1 MYLRT
6 ISSFAALLA
15 LLLAGCQSSIKER
28 FAEVPPKTH
37 EFDASTERVYAA
49 AQDAFKRLDFII
61 VWKSMGRIDAASAI
75 HRSLAMGDSRQ
86 LTVKM
91 RFGESMP
98 GKTEVEMWL
107 TQDVAGEGTGG
118 TYRKP
123 LPESD
128 FYSLY
133 FATLQQF
140 LEIDGG
146 SLSPEKK

>member
-15 LLLAGCQSSIKER
+15 LLLTGCQSSIKER
-28 FAEVPPKTH
+28 FADVPPKTH
-37 EFDASTERVYAA
+37 EFEASTERVYAA

-75 HRSLAMGDSRQ
+75 HHSLAMGDSRQ
-86 LTVKM
+86 LTVKI
-91 RFGESMP
+91 RFRESSP
-98 GKTEVEMWL
+98 GKTEMEAWL
-107 TQDVAGEGTGG
+107 TQDVSGEGTGG

-128 FYSLY
+128 FYALY

-140 LEIDGG
+140 LEIDGSSPG
-146 SLSPEKK
+146 PEKK

>member
-1 MYLRT
+1 MYLKT
-6 ISSFAALLA
+6 ISSFVTLLA
-15 LLLAGCQSSIKER
+15 LLLTGCESSIKER

-37 EFDASTERVYAA
+37 EFEASTDRVYAA

-61 VWKSMGRIDAASAI
+61 VWKSMGRIDAASRI
-75 HRSLAMGDSRQ
+75 HHSLAMGDSRQ

-91 RFGESMP
+91 RFRESSP
-98 GKTEVEMWL
+98 GKTEVEIWL

-128 FYSLY
+128 FFALY

-140 LEIDGG
+140 LETDGG

>member
-6 ISSFAALLA
+6 ISPFLALLA
-15 LLLAGCQSSIKER
+15 LLLTGCESSIKER
-28 FAEVPPKTH
+28 FAEVPPKVH
-37 EFDASTERVYAA
+37 EFEASTERLYAA

-61 VWKSMGRIDAASAI
+61 VWKSMGRIDAASRI
-75 HRSLAMGDSRQ
+75 HHSLAMGDSRQ

-91 RFGESMP
+91 LFRESSP
-98 GKTEVEMWL
+98 GKTEMEMWL
-107 TQDVAGEGTGG
+107 TQDVSGEGTGG

-140 LEIDGG
+140 LDIDGG
-146 SLSPEKK
+146 PVSPEKK